1 MVEAS
6 GGKEKR
12 MNLLNSF
19 GFELPTRIEYGT
31 GVVRILPQVLAGYN
45 LRRILLVADP
55 GIVGAGLLE
64 AVTKRLAQDGITY
77 ALFSE
82 VAANPR
88 DYNVSAGAAVAREFK
103 ADGLVAVGGGSPIDC
118 AKAIAIAATHDGD
131 PRSFEGGRNISGPV
145 LPLIAIP
152 TTAGTG
158 SEVTFSAVITDS
170 RENYKFSIRHTRIGP
185 AVALVDPEL
194 TVSMPPD
201 LTAAT
206 GMDALTHAIEAYTA
220 TVAEP
225 LADAVALY
233 AVELISRYLRTA
245 VENGRNLEARAGMLT
260 GSLLAGIAFSHADV
274 AAVHCIAEALGGRY
288 DTPHGVCNAVVLP
301 AMMRY
306 NLDWCR
312 DKYARIGLAMGLPAN
327 DPAAGAENA
336 VAAVEKMARDVGL
349 PDFASFGAD
358 PADFDT
364 IAEDSVKNGSNGSNP
379 RPMAA
384 ADYRTVLNTLHAA
397 G

>member
-1 MVEAS
+1 
-6 GGKEKR
+6 

-19 GFELPTRIEYGT
+19 GFELPTRIVYGV
-31 GVVRILPQVLAGYN
+31 GVVRTLPEVLAEYN
-45 LRRILLVADP
+45 LERILLVADP
-55 GIVGAGLLE
+55 GVVAAGLLVP
-64 AVTKRLAQDGITY
+64 VTEGLEQAGIPFEI
-77 ALFSE
+77 FSE

-88 DYNVSAGAAVAREFK
+88 EYNVADGAAAARGFK

-118 AKAIAIAATHDGD
+118 AKAIAITATHDAP
-131 PRSFEGGRNISGPV
+131 PRFFEGGRNITGPV
-145 LPLIAIP
+145 LPLVAIP

-170 RENYKFSIRHTRIGP
+170 RENYKFSIRHTKIGP

-225 LADAVALY
+225 LADAAALY
-233 AVELISRYLRTA
+233 AVELIFRHLRTA
-245 VENGRNLEARAGMLT
+245 VANGRDLEARAGMLT

-312 DKYARIGLAMGLPAN
+312 EKYARIALAMGLPAA
-327 DPAAGAENA
+327 DAAAGAENA
-336 VAAVEKMARDVGL
+336 VAAVERLARDVGL
-349 PDFASFGAD
+349 PSFASFGAA
-358 PADFDT
+358 PADFEA
-364 IAEDSVKNGSNGSNP
+364 IAENSVKNGSNGSNP

-384 ADYRTVLNTLHAA
+384 ADYLAVLNTLQAA

>member
-1 MVEAS
+1 
-6 GGKEKR
+6 

-19 GFELPTRIEYGT
+19 GFELPTRIEYGP
-31 GVVRILPQVLAGYN
+31 GIVRKLPQIAARLN
-45 LRRILLVADP
+45 LQRIVLVADP
-55 GIVGAGLLE
+55 GVTAAGLLKPVCEHLEKAGIAYTCFSDIE
-64 AVTKRLAQDGITY
+64 ANPKD
-77 ALFSE
+77 FN
-82 VAANPR
+82 VAAGTVAAR
-88 DYNVSAGAAVAREFK
+88 DFK
-103 ADGLVAVGGGSPIDC
+103 ADGLLAVGGGSPIDC
-118 AKAIAIAATHDGD
+118 AKAMAITVTHEGA
-131 PRSFEGGRNISGPV
+131 PRHFEGGRNISNDV

-194 TVSMPPD
+194 TLSMPPD

-233 AVELISRYLRTA
+233 ATELIGRYLRRA
-245 VENGRNLEARAGMLT
+245 FADGQDLEARAGMLM

-312 DKYARIGLAMGLPAN
+312 ERYARIGLALGLPAT
-327 DPAAGAENA
+327 DTAQGAENT
-336 VAAVEKMARDVGL
+336 VAAVEQLARDIGL
-349 PDFASFGAD
+349 PSFNSFGVD
-358 PADFDT
+358 PADFELL
-364 IAEDSVKNGSNGSNP
+364 AANSVKNGSNPSNP

-384 ADYRTVLNTLHAA
+384 ADYLNVLKTLQA
-397 G
+397 GV